1 MRTNERMADAS
12 NGCPAC
18 WSFFNGTPWK
28 NRRCHYALFSLFFS
42 SLSFS
47 LSLSLCSTNRRMTR
61 TVTKGHDGGRI
72 SRFLIK
78 RPVPLG
84 YHGHA
89 WHAIRVIAFDPR
101 TRFPELFGCDRG
113 KSGHSML
120 PSFLGERFGYYGH
133 HQAEKSRD
141 NWREICGILFCVCV
155 CVCYAFSLT
164 LRFVMTMVGCQF
176 GIENRGNIVFF
187 FFFWIYERFQFV
199 HGSSESN
206 NFKGNGKIMKDV

>member
-1 MRTNERMADAS
+1 MEKKKKDNNNKKKKEQNKRERGGKGRGRSRGCVQTKEWRMRAMVVPLADRFSTAHH
-12 NGCPAC
+12 GKTVDATMLYFPC
-18 WSFFNGTPWK
+18 FF
-28 NRRCHYALFSLFFS
+28 LL
-42 SLSFS
+42 S

-141 NWREICGILFCVCV
+141 N
-155 CVCYAFSLT
+155 
-164 LRFVMTMVGCQF
+164 
-176 GIENRGNIVFF
+176 
-187 FFFWIYERFQFV
+187 
-199 HGSSESN
+199 
-206 NFKGNGKIMKDV
+206 

>member
-1 MRTNERMADAS
+1 MPLCFIFLA
-12 NGCPAC
+12 
-18 WSFFNGTPWK
+18 FF
-28 NRRCHYALFSLFFS
+28 FF
-42 SLSFS
+42 FPS
-47 LSLSLCSTNRRMTR
+47 LSLTLCSTKRRMTR
-61 TVTKGHDGGRI
+61 TVTKGHPTGGGRI

-120 PSFLGERFGYYGH
+120 PSFLAERFGYYGH

-141 NWREICGILFCVCV
+141 NWREICGIRVL
-155 CVCYAFSLT
+155 SLS
-164 LRFVMTMVGCQF
+164 LSL
-176 GIENRGNIVFF
+176 FF
-187 FFFWIYERFQFV
+187 FMCARF
-199 HGSSESN
+199 HWLWSSSWWQ
-206 NFKGNGKIMKDV
+206 

>member
-1 MRTNERMADAS
+1 MVVPLADRFSTAHH
-12 NGCPAC
+12 GKTVDATMLYFPC
-18 WSFFNGTPWK
+18 FF
-28 NRRCHYALFSLFFS
+28 LL
-42 SLSFS
+42 SLS
-47 LSLSLCSTNRRMTR
+47 LCLSLCSTNRRMTR

-155 CVCYAFSLT
+155 CVT
-164 LRFVMTMVGCQF
+164 RFH
-176 GIENRGNIVFF
+176 
-187 FFFWIYERFQFV
+187 WLW
-199 HGSSESN
+199 GSWWQWW
-206 NFKGNGKIMKDV
+206 DVNLV